1 MKNKKSSKKQRI
13 LSLKLL
19 QILRFDNL
27 SMQKLL
33 ELKTMDYL
41 FNFQKENK
49 DYVMYLIL
57 DKNILMD

>member
-1 MKNKKSSKKQRI
+1 M
-13 LSLKLL
+13 L
-19 QILRFDNL
+19 QILKLVNL